1 MPYFLDEL
9 TVGQSESVSKTVTD
23 DDLQKFGD
31 VSLDHNPVH
40 FDEAY
45 AKSTMFGGRI
55 AHGMLTASLFSGL
68 LGMRLPGP
76 GTIYLSQTLKF
87 KAPVRLGETA
97 VATITVKEI
106 IAEKKRVIL
115 DCVCKVGDTVVLE
128 GEAVVMAPVR
138 PA

>member
-45 AKSTMFGGRI
+45 AKGTMFGGRI

-97 VATITVKEI
+97 VATITIKEI
-106 IAEKKRVIL
+106 VPEKKRVIL

-138 PA
+138 PH

>member
-45 AKSTMFGGRI
+45 AKGTMFGGRI

-97 VATITVKEI
+97 VATITIKEI

>member
-1 MPYFLDEL
+1 MPYYLDEL

-45 AKSTMFGGRI
+45 AKGTMFGGRI
-55 AHGMLTASLFSGL
+55 AHGMLSASLFSGL

-87 KAPVRLGETA
+87 KAPVRLGETV
-97 VATITVKEI
+97 VATLTVKEI
-106 IAEKKRVIL
+106 VAEKKRVIL
-115 DCVCKVGDTVVLE
+115 DCVAKVGDTVVIE
-128 GEAVVMAPVR
+128 GEAVIMAPVR

>member
-45 AKSTMFGGRI
+45 AKGTMFGGRI

>member
-1 MPYFLDEL
+1 MPFYLDEL

-45 AKSTMFGGRI
+45 AKGTMFGGRI
-55 AHGMLTASLFSGL
+55 AHGMLSASLFSGL

-76 GTIYLSQTLKF
+76 GTIYLSQSLKF
-87 KAPVRLGETA
+87 KAPVRLGETV
-97 VATITVKEI
+97 VATITIKEI
-106 IAEKKRVIL
+106 VAEKKRVIL
-115 DCVCKVGDTVVLE
+115 DCVAKVGDTVVIE
-128 GEAVVMAPVR
+128 GEAVIMAPVR

>member
-45 AKSTMFGGRI
+45 AKGTMFGGRI

-97 VATITVKEI
+97 IATITVKEI

-128 GEAVVMAPVR
+128 GEAVVIAPVR

>member
-1 MPYFLDEL
+1 MPFFLDEL

-45 AKSTMFGGRI
+45 AKGTIFGGRI

-97 VATITVKEI
+97 VATITIKEI
-106 IAEKKRVIL
+106 VAEKKRVIL
-115 DCVCKVGDTVVLE
+115 DCVCKVGATVVLE
-128 GEAVVMAPVR
+128 GEAVVLAPLR